1 MQPSLEDFGIAQSF
15 EPFLT
20 KTTFMGRL
28 TILNYAMLNG
38 LRFSRKVH
46 ITQSTL
52 IFTLTLLCSL
62 MWITRDCFLK
72 NFLSYN
78 LHL

>member
-20 KTTFMGRL
+20 KTTFIGRL

-38 LRFSRKVH
+38 LRFSRKVR

-52 IFTLTLLCSL
+52 LYTDIIMQSGVDKKGLFPE
-62 MWITRDCFLK
+62 K
-72 NFLSYN
+72 LSVI
-78 LHL
+78 

>member
-20 KTTFMGRL
+20 KITFIGRL

-38 LRFSRKVH
+38 LRFRRKMH

-52 IFTLTLLCSL
+52 IFTLTSLCSL
-62 MWITRDCFLK
+62 AWITSDCFLK